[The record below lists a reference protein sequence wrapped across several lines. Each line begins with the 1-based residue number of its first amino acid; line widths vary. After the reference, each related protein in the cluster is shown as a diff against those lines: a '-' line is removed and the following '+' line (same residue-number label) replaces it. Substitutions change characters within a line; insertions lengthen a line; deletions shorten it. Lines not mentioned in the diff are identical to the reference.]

1 MAIVAHL
8 YRFIVG
14 IDTHARNHVLSILE
28 CATGAEIVCQTFAN
42 TSQGHVRAQAW
53 IAKHT
58 RADLREVLV
67 SMEGTASYG
76 TRFRVALEQAGYR
89 VVEAPRLLVRGRKK
103 LAKNDVIDAFQIAA
117 RTLGK
122 DETELTIPKQG
133 DYREALRILVAAR
146 KQLTRATTVNINS
159 LTALARCTDLGI
171 DARRALSVK
180 QIHQIATL
188 EAQPSDAI
196 DVLVAKQEAK
206 RLAKTI
212 IDARTQLAENQNQL
226 AMIVQLVT
234 PALLEM
240 PGVGPV
246 TAAQMIISYSHV
258 GRIKSEAAFAALAG
272 TSPIPASSGNK
283 VRYRLNRGGD
293 RALNNALHTVAL
305 VRLRNDDQTRAYME
319 KRLAEGKTKRETI
332 RLIKRYLARKIYRL
346 LTKELTRKQVTLA
359 A

>member
-1 MAIVAHL
+1 MAIVAHI

-14 IDTHARNHVLSILE
+14 VDTHARNHVLSILE
-28 CATGAEIVCQTFAN
+28 CATGAEIVCHSFAN
-42 TSQGHVRAQAW
+42 TPKGHARAQAW
-53 IAKHT
+53 ITKHA
-58 RADLREVLV
+58 RADTGEVLV

-76 TRFRVALEQAGYR
+76 AMLRVSLEQSGYL
-89 VVEAPRLLVRGRKK
+89 VVEAPRLLVRGRNK

-122 DETELTIPKQG
+122 DETELTIPRQG
-133 DYREALRILVAAR
+133 DHREALRILVAAR
-146 KQLTRATTVNINS
+146 KQLTRAMTVNINS

-171 DARRALSVK
+171 DARRSLSVR
-180 QIHQIATL
+180 QIHQLAGL
-188 EAQPSDAI
+188 EPQPGDAI

-206 RLAKTI
+206 RLAKAI
-212 IDARTQLAENQNQL
+212 IDARAQLVENQAQL
-226 AMIVQLVT
+226 AMIVQLVA
-234 PALLEM
+234 PGLLEM

-258 GRIKSEAAFAALAG
+258 GRLKNEAAFASLAG

-305 VRLRNDDQTRAYME
+305 VRLKNDEQTRAYME

-346 LTKELTRKQVTLA
+346 LTKELTHKKVALA

>member
-1 MAIVAHL
+1 M
-8 YRFIVG
+8 
-14 IDTHARNHVLSILE
+14 
-28 CATGAEIVCQTFAN
+28 
-42 TSQGHVRAQAW
+42 
-53 IAKHT
+53 
-58 RADLREVLV
+58 
-67 SMEGTASYG
+67 
-76 TRFRVALEQAGYR
+76 
-89 VVEAPRLLVRGRKK
+89 
-103 LAKNDVIDAFQIAA
+103 
-117 RTLGK
+117 
-122 DETELTIPKQG
+122 
-133 DYREALRILVAAR
+133 
-146 KQLTRATTVNINS
+146 
-159 LTALARCTDLGI
+159 TALTRCTDLGI

-180 QIHQIATL
+180 QVHQIAAL
-188 EAQPSDAI
+188 EAQPGDAI

-258 GRIKSEAAFAALAG
+258 CRIKSEAAFAALAG

-305 VRLRNDDQTRAYME
+305 VRLRNDDQTRAYMK

-346 LTKELTRKQVTLA
+346 LTKELTRTQVTLA